1 MSADDSKSDICF
13 MWLQSKPADGD
24 GGSHDFEWS
33 LWKPS
38 DRDEIVKVWTRKL
51 QGGSVDATTP
61 LVTESQA
68 YFRKHVQS
76 VADNLSLKLVTDAE
90 QAAPLVILLGGK
102 VFVYFGAMSK
112 SCVHLACWLVLDA
125 ENMSKPPSVC
135 CCFLNSSYTQKSDEL
150 VHIDIKDFDMFDLTP
165 VLAGF
170 AFWSSTSDSGTR
182 FP

>member
-1 MSADDSKSDICF
+1 

-24 GGSHDFEWS
+24 GGSGGSHEFEWS
-33 LWKPS
+33 LWKPT
-38 DRDEIVKVWTRKL
+38 DRDAIVKAWTDKL
-51 QGGSVDATTP
+51 QGDSGDAMTP
-61 LVTESQA
+61 LQKESQD
-68 YFRKHVQS
+68 YFRSHVQR

-112 SCVHLACWLVLDA
+112 SCVHLACRLVLDA
-125 ENMSKPPSVC
+125 ENMSKSPSVC

-150 VHIDIKDFDMFDLTP
+150 VDIDIKNFDMFDMTP
-165 VLAGF
+165 VLTGW
-170 AFWSSTSDSGTR
+170 AFWGRTSESSTR

>member
-1 MSADDSKSDICF
+1 MGSDDSKSDICF

-24 GGSHDFEWS
+24 AFEWS

-38 DRDEIVKVWTRKL
+38 DRDAIVKEWTREL
-51 QGGSVDATTP
+51 QGGSVSATTP

-68 YFRKHVQS
+68 YFRKNVQN

-125 ENMSKPPSVC
+125 DNMSKAPSVC

-150 VHIDIKDFDMFDLTP
+150 VDIDIKNFDMFDLTP
-165 VLAGF
+165 VLTGW
-170 AFWSSTSDSGTR
+170 AFWGRTSESSTR